1 MRFSLLE
8 VKFVAILVLSGFSLC
23 VYVASFLISRFFFF
37 FFLIS
42 RFFKNL
48 CSLLLKVQGWQVV
61 SKDTPANS
69 GGWRVLSKNLEQ
81 L

>member
-23 VYVASFLISRFFFF
+23 VYVAS
-37 FFLIS
+37 FLIS

>member
-8 VKFVAILVLSGFSLC
+8 VRFVAILVLSGFSLC

-37 FFLIS
+37 FLIS

-48 CSLLLKVQGWQVV
+48 WSLLLKVQGWQVV
-61 SKDTPANS
+61 SKDTPVNS